1 MSNYFKNFPKVAY
14 RFGNEDQPVEYQKLS
29 KYSDVI
35 DQIKDR
41 ISTYTE
47 YEIRDFERPETLS
60 YRLYGTT
67 DYEWTLFLMNERL
80 RETGWPLAQQD
91 LIDKI
96 QTDFYP
102 NYSVKLDVD
111 SAGGIAQYANLYPK
125 GQKVMVDGRPGVVIR
140 KNLEVGEIIISSD
153 DDLTTS
159 TSLSYLVPDSDQPLT
174 VNAPLTNT
182 VYEYEGVHHYEN
194 DSDQWVN
201 IYLDPVSDIVGAIPK
216 TNLEYLVDEN
226 DASKRIRLIKK
237 NDIEAVVAEFKR
249 ALEIR

>member
-1 MSNYFKNFPKVAY
+1 MSNYFNKFPKVAY

-35 DQIKDR
+35 DQIKNR
-41 ISTYTE
+41 ISAYVD
-47 YEIRDFERPETLS
+47 YEIRDFDRPETLS

-111 SAGGIAQYANLYPK
+111 SAGGVAQYADLSPK
-125 GQKVMVDGRPGVVIR
+125 GQEVMVDGRPGVVIR
-140 KNLEVGEIIISSD
+140 KNLDVGEIVIASND
-153 DDLTTS
+153 DITGS
-159 TSLSYLVPDSDQPLT
+159 TSLAYAIQDPERPLT
-174 VNAPLTNT
+174 VNAPLRNT
-182 VYEYEGVHHYEN
+182 VYEYEGTHHYIN

-201 IYLDPVSDIVGAIPK
+201 IYLDAPSDIVGAIPK

-249 ALEIR
+249 ALENN